1 MNGERVS
8 VPELVIGGAIGNVAD
23 EELLGVPPALPLV
36 VAQLNLKEKPL
47 QMLSTQFI
55 LQQLSEVRIIWSAS
69 YAIQE
74 PSHLH
79 FPAVEIV
86 FPIEVANCLLRC

>member
-36 VAQLNLKEKPL
+36 VAQLNLKGKPL
-47 QMLSTQFI
+47 QMLSM
-55 LQQLSEVRIIWSAS
+55 
-69 YAIQE
+69 
-74 PSHLH
+74 
-79 FPAVEIV
+79 
-86 FPIEVANCLLRC
+86 